1 MWQKQTYSGKK
12 GQKMSKEILQIAEGL
27 ANERGLKKADI
38 YSAIEAALAT
48 ATAKKYADE
57 NVNIRVSINQQD
69 GSYETFR
76 CWTVVN
82 EENYY
87 SEDHEILL
95 EDALK
100 EYPHVHVGDVIED
113 QIESI
118 AFGRIAAQQAKQVI
132 MTKVREAERNRIV
145 DDYRSKIGQLVTG
158 TVKRV
163 TREHLILDL
172 MNNVEALLARED
184 MIPRESFRVND
195 RVRAYI
201 CGVRDDMRGAQLQV
215 SRAAPEFLTALFAVE
230 VPEIAEQLIEIMAAA
245 RDVGSRAKIVVKT
258 NDGRI
263 DPIGACVGM
272 RGSRVQAVSNELN
285 GERIDIVLW
294 DANPAQLVINAMS
307 PAEVVSIVGDEET
320 KTMDIAVKQEQL
332 SQAIGR
338 GGQNVRLASDL
349 TGWKLNVMSEEDLV
363 AKQENESTRLRKLFM
378 HELGVDE
385 DLSDLLV
392 AEGYRTIE
400 EIALVEPKTLLEIAE
415 LDDEIVLALQTRAK
429 EIHEERKKLRGSGE
443 PEQDLLDLPKMTHE
457 LAWKLADQGVKT
469 RDDLAELAT
478 DELLAISNLSKTA
491 AAELIMAARAHWFK

>member
-1 MWQKQTYSGKK
+1 
-12 GQKMSKEILQIAEGL
+12 MSKEILQIAEGL

-38 YSAIEAALAT
+38 FEAIELALAT
-48 ATAKKYADE
+48 ATTKKFPEEDAQVR
-57 NVNIRVSINQQD
+57 VNINQQD

-76 CWTVVN
+76 GWTIVE

-87 SEDHEILL
+87 SEGKEMLL
-95 EDALK
+95 EEALK
-100 EYPHVHVGDVIED
+100 DYPNVAVGDVIEE

-132 MTKVREAERNRIV
+132 IARVREAERNRII
-145 DDYRSKIGQLVTG
+145 DDYRSRIGELVSG
-158 TVKRV
+158 AVKRV
-163 TREHLILDL
+163 TRDYIILDL
-172 MNNVEALLARED
+172 MNNVEAMLTRED

-195 RVRAYI
+195 RVRAYLS
-201 CGVRDDMRGAQLQV
+201 GVREDMRGAQLQV
-215 SRAAPEFLTALFAVE
+215 SRSAPEFLKALFTIE
-230 VPEIAEQLIEIMAAA
+230 VPEIAEQLIEIMGAA

-294 DANPAQLVINAMS
+294 DDNPAQLVINAMS

-363 AKQENESTRLRKLFM
+363 AKQENESVRLRDLFTND
-378 HELGVDE
+378 LGVDE
-385 DLSDLLV
+385 DLADLLV
-392 AEGYRTIE
+392 AEGYATLE
-400 EIALVEPKTLLEIAE
+400 EIAFVDAKELMEIDEFDEDIVTE
-415 LDDEIVLALQTRAK
+415 LQNRAK
-429 EIHEERKKLRGSGE
+429 EVVEENKKAIGAGE
-443 PEQDLLDLPKMTHE
+443 PEKNLLE
-457 LAWKLADQGVKT
+457 LSKITEEIAWKLADNGVKS

-478 DELLAISNLSKTA
+478 DELQAIVSLNKEE
-491 AAELIMAARAHWFK
+491 AAELIMEARAHWFE

>member
-1 MWQKQTYSGKK
+1 
-12 GQKMSKEILQIAEGL
+12 MSKEILQIAEGL

-38 YSAIEAALAT
+38 YDAIETALAT
-48 ATAKKYADE
+48 ATSKKYPDE
-57 NVNIRVSINQQD
+57 DVQIRVSINQQD

-76 CWTVVN
+76 CWTVVD
-82 EENYY
+82 EDNYY
-87 SEDHEILL
+87 SEDNQILL
-95 EDALK
+95 EEAQK
-100 EYPHVHVGDVIED
+100 EYPNVSLGDVIED

-132 MTKVREAERNRIV
+132 IARVREAERNRII
-145 DDYRSKIGQLVTG
+145 DDYRSRIGELVTG

-163 TREHLILDL
+163 TRDYVILDL
-172 MNNVEALLARED
+172 MNNVEAMLSRED

-195 RVRAYI
+195 RVRAYLS
-201 CGVRDDMRGAQLQV
+201 GVREDMRGAQLQV
-215 SRAAPEFLTALFAVE
+215 SRAAPEFLTALFAIE
-230 VPEIAEQLIEIMAAA
+230 VPEISEQLIEIMSAA

-294 DANPAQLVINAMS
+294 DDNPAQLVINAMS

-320 KTMDIAVKQEQL
+320 KTMDIAVKEEQL

-349 TGWKLNVMSEEDLV
+349 TGWKLNVMSEADLV
-363 AKQENESTRLRKLFM
+363 AKQENESVRLRDLFM
-378 HELGVDE
+378 NELGVDE

-392 AEGYRTIE
+392 AEGYVSIDEIAFVDPKELLEIDEFDE
-400 EIALVEPKTLLEIAE
+400 EIADE
-415 LDDEIVLALQTRAK
+415 LQNRAK
-429 EIHEERKKLRGSGE
+429 EVIEERKKALGAGE
-443 PEQDLLDLPKMTHE
+443 PEKDLLE
-457 LAWKLADQGVKT
+457 LSKITDEIAWKLADNGVKT

-478 DELLAISNLSKTA
+478 DELQAIVNMSSQEA
-491 AAELIMAARAHWFK
+491 ADLIMEARAHWFE

>member
-1 MWQKQTYSGKK
+1 
-12 GQKMSKEILQIAEGL
+12 MSKEILQIAEGL

-38 YSAIEAALAT
+38 FEAIEIALAT
-48 ATAKKYADE
+48 ATSKKYPDE
-57 NVNIRVSINQQD
+57 DVTIRVSINQAD

-76 CWTVVN
+76 CWTVVE

-87 SEDHEILL
+87 SEGKELLL
-95 EDALK
+95 EDAQK
-100 EYPHVHVGDVIED
+100 EYPNVSIGDVIED

-118 AFGRIAAQQAKQVI
+118 GFGRIAAQQAKQVI
-132 MTKVREAERNRIV
+132 IARVREAERNRII
-145 DDYRSKIGQLVTG
+145 DDYRSRIGELVTG
-158 TVKRV
+158 AVKRV
-163 TREHLILDL
+163 TRDYIILDL
-172 MNNVEALLARED
+172 MNNVEAMLSRED

-195 RVRAYI
+195 RVRAYLS
-201 CGVRDDMRGAQLQV
+201 GVREDMRGAQLQV
-215 SRAAPEFLTALFAVE
+215 SRAAPEFLQALFTIE
-230 VPEIAEQLIEIMAAA
+230 VPEIAEQLIEIMSAA

-294 DANPAQLVINAMS
+294 DDNPAQLVINAMS

-338 GGQNVRLASDL
+338 GGQNVRLASEL

-363 AKQENESTRLRKLFM
+363 AKQENESVRLRNLFM
-378 HELGVDE
+378 EELGVDE
-385 DLSDLLV
+385 TLSDLLI
-392 AEGYRTIE
+392 AEGYATLE
-400 EIALVEPKTLLEIAE
+400 EIAFVDTKELLDINEFDEDIVAE
-415 LDDEIVLALQTRAK
+415 LQNRAK
-429 EIHEERKKLRGSGE
+429 EVIEEKKKAMGAGE
-443 PEQDLLDLPKMTHE
+443 PEQDLLDLASITEE
-457 LAWKLADQGVKT
+457 LAWKLADHGVKT

-478 DELLAISNLSKTA
+478 DELQAIINLSQKE
-491 AAELIMAARAHWFK
+491 AAELIMEARAHWFE

>member
-1 MWQKQTYSGKK
+1 
-12 GQKMSKEILQIAEGL
+12 MSKEILQIAEGL

-38 YSAIEAALAT
+38 YAAIEVALAT
-48 ATAKKYADE
+48 ATAKKYQDE
-57 NVNIRVSINQQD
+57 NVSIRVSINQQD

-76 CWTVVN
+76 CWTVVS
-82 EENYY
+82 EDKYY
-87 SEDHEILL
+87 SEDNETLL

-100 EYPHVHVGDVIED
+100 EYPNVRVGDVIED

-132 MTKVREAERNRIV
+132 ITKVREAERNRII

-163 TREHLILDL
+163 TRDHIILDL
-172 MNNVEALLARED
+172 MNNVEAMLPREE

-201 CGVRDDMRGAQLQV
+201 SGVRDDMRGAQLQV

-230 VPEIAEQLIEIMAAA
+230 VPEIAEQLIEVMAAA

-294 DANPAQLVINAMS
+294 DSNPAQLVINAMS

-349 TGWKLNVMSEEDLV
+349 TGWKLNVMSEQDLL
-363 AKQENESTRLRKLFM
+363 AKQENESIRIRNLFINQ
-378 HELGVDE
+378 LGVDE
-385 DLSDLLV
+385 DLADLLV
-392 AEGYRTIE
+392 AEDYRTIE
-400 EIALVEPKTLLEIAE
+400 EIAQVAPKTLLEIDE
-415 LDDEIVLALQTRAK
+415 FDDEIVAALQARAQ
-429 EIHEERKKLRGSGE
+429 EINEESKKLRGAGE
-443 PEQDLLDLPKMTHE
+443 PEQDLLQLPKMTDD
-457 LAWKLADQGVKT
+457 LAWRLADQGVKT

-478 DELLAISNLSKTA
+478 DELQAISNLSKA
-491 AAELIMAARAHWFK
+491 AASEFIMAARAHWFK

>member
-1 MWQKQTYSGKK
+1 
-12 GQKMSKEILQIAEGL
+12 MSKEILQIAEGL

-38 YSAIEAALAT
+38 YAAIEVALAT
-48 ATAKKYADE
+48 ATAKKYQDE
-57 NVNIRVSINQQD
+57 NVSIRVSINQQD

-76 CWTVVN
+76 CWTVVS
-82 EENYY
+82 EDKYY
-87 SEDHEILL
+87 SEDNETLL

-100 EYPHVHVGDVIED
+100 EYPNVRVGDVIED

-132 MTKVREAERNRIV
+132 ITKVREAERNRII

-163 TREHLILDL
+163 TRDHIILDL
-172 MNNVEALLARED
+172 MNNVEAMLPREE

-201 CGVRDDMRGAQLQV
+201 SGVRDDMRGAQLQV

-230 VPEIAEQLIEIMAAA
+230 VPEIAEQLIEVMAAA

-294 DANPAQLVINAMS
+294 DSNPAQLVINAMS

-349 TGWKLNVMSEEDLV
+349 TGWKLNVMSEQDLL
-363 AKQENESTRLRKLFM
+363 AKQENESIRIRNLFINQ
-378 HELGVDE
+378 LGVEE
-385 DLSDLLV
+385 DLADLLV
-392 AEGYRTIE
+392 AEDYRTIE
-400 EIALVEPKTLLEIAE
+400 EIAQVAPKTLLEIDE
-415 LDDEIVLALQTRAK
+415 FDDEIVAALQARAQ
-429 EIHEERKKLRGSGE
+429 EINEESKKLRGAGE
-443 PEQDLLDLPKMTHE
+443 PEQDLLQLPKMTDD
-457 LAWKLADQGVKT
+457 LAWRLADQGVKT

-478 DELLAISNLSKTA
+478 DELQAISNLSKA
-491 AAELIMAARAHWFK
+491 AASELIMAARAHWFK